1 MSTPNAI
8 SDRVLRSVLAGQLT
22 AGARLG
28 ELQLCTLFDATR
40 ASVREA
46 LTCLSVRGV
55 VKASARRGWYLVDL
69 SADEAAAAFQAR
81 HVIESGLVRW
91 AGAVTDESV
100 KRLQA
105 HIQRQKDALA
115 GTDTGLRSFLLGD
128 FHVCL
133 AECLGNA
140 VLAETVRDLTVRTML
155 VAVHHQSDSNAEHS
169 FEEHAAIVDAIA
181 RGDLALA
188 ESLVSAHLTTWR
200 TKLPIPAATE
210 PDPLAGLRQALQPVQ
225 VAH

>member
-1 MSTPNAI
+1 MSTPDAI

-40 ASVREA
+40 SSVREA

-55 VKASARRGWYLVDL
+55 VKSSARRGWYLVDL

-81 HVIESGLVRW
+81 HVIETGLVRC
-91 AGAVTDESV
+91 AGTVSDESV

-105 HIQRQKDALA
+105 HIRRQKDALGGA
-115 GTDTGLRSFLLGD
+115 DTGLRSFLLGD

-133 AECLGNA
+133 AECLGNDI
-140 VLAETVRDLTVRTML
+140 LAETVRDLTVRTML
-155 VAVHHQSDSNAEHS
+155 VAVHHQSDGNAAHS
-169 FEEHAAIVDAIA
+169 FEEHAAIVEAIA
-181 RGDLALA
+181 GGDLALA
-188 ESLVSAHLTTWR
+188 ESLVSAHLTSWR

-210 PDPLAGLRQALQPVQ
+210 PDPLARLRRALQPIRAV
-225 VAH
+225 H